1 MRRVFLALGVI
12 TMVVCNS
19 FGVAQAGP
27 LKLLKKGLRKVHDA
41 WVIPKGYVPSVQDQ
55 LSDMQSQIDFNTAT
69 NMSQSMQ
76 MIERSLAT
84 TSGAVSTVWNFWAA
98 NFSGIACTVCGARVK
113 YEDFLSGFVC
123 GSPRAPGAPPR
134 GRYGGSSGHSFS
146 SCHTLI
152 RHIIRKSSPRIR
164 PCDARFSVPAYDPT
178 FG

>member
-76 MIERSLAT
+76 MIER
-84 TSGAVSTVWNFWAA
+84 
-98 NFSGIACTVCGARVK
+98 R
-113 YEDFLSGFVC
+113 
-123 GSPRAPGAPPR
+123 
-134 GRYGGSSGHSFS
+134 
-146 SCHTLI
+146 
-152 RHIIRKSSPRIR
+152 
-164 PCDARFSVPAYDPT
+164 
-178 FG
+178 